1 MFKKLC
7 QFYKTYV
14 PEREL
19 KWHTELNTTYNITFW
34 NRAYKQVSEIKY
46 DNNIKWMQY
55 QIMRNS
61 QFTNYRVS
69 KFNTSVSPL
78 CSFCNLEGEKIS
90 HLYFTCNEVQN
101 FLVDTSNWLN
111 ELSVNIAMNI
121 KTILFGIQN
130 ERTGSQGNI
139 IILWIKKYI
148 WTSRV
153 KKTNLS
159 LGTFQIVLLN
169 NLKKLKELYDF
180 LNKSQL
186 FENWTSLFY
195 NLNQDV

>member
-1 MFKKLC
+1 
-7 QFYKTYV
+7 
-14 PEREL
+14 
-19 KWHTELNTTYNITFW
+19 
-34 NRAYKQVSEIKY
+34 
-46 DNNIKWMQY
+46 MQY
-55 QIMRNS
+55 QILRNS

-78 CSFCNLEGEKIS
+78 CSFCNLEVEKIS
-90 HLYFTCNEVQN
+90 HLYFTCNEVQK

-121 KTILFGIQN
+121 KSILFGIQN